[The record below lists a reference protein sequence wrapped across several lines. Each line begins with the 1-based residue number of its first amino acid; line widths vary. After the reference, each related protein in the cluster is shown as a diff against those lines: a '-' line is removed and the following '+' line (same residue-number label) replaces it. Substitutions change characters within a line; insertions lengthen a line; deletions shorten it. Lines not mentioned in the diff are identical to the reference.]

1 MDISS
6 LKTSLIP
13 GEIKKPVEGRPPKSS
28 GSQIRAEEQNFTS
41 RQISIMLDKMMRN
54 TKFQYVIDDKLN
66 YFIVKIIDKE
76 TDKVIRE
83 IPSRELQ
90 RFHKGIEETLGI
102 LFDEL
107 I

>member
-1 MDISS
+1 MNISS
-6 LKTSLIP
+6 LKAPSFP
-13 GEIKKPVEGRPPKSS
+13 GEIKKPVEGQPPKSTRS
-28 GSQIRAEEQNFTS
+28 PIGTEEQNFTS
-41 RQISIMLDKMMRN
+41 KQVGIMLDKMMKN
-54 TKFQYVIDDKLN
+54 TKFQYVIDEKIN

-90 RFHKGIEETLGI
+90 RFRKGIEKTLGI
-102 LFDEL
+102 LFDDL